1 MVDCTRWQELGASI
15 QWHATMAAHLA
26 APTEFRLLNPP
37 GGGSLQV
44 LQCGVGPE
52 PTSEIREVEKML
64 HTSPKSTTPLCAQI
78 RAVVERVK
86 QEEQVLRAKGRRCVV
101 VIASDGQASDG
112 DVEAALRPL
121 CSLPVWLV
129 VRLCTD
135 EDQVVE
141 YWNEIDEHLEKEID
155 VIDDHAGEA
164 AEVNGHNPWLTYGA
178 PLHRLREWGS
188 SAKVLDFLDERPLS
202 RPELCQIVGLIWGR
216 DAAATLPSPSD
227 WSAFKGALAAVIQR
241 GGEVWDTLRNRR
253 RPWISLS
260 KVSKFFGTG
269 GTCTLM

>member
-1 MVDCTRWQELGASI
+1 MARPLTATSRRPYGPSAACRCAPHIGLFFLGAPLPS
-15 QWHATMAAHLA
+15 
-26 APTEFRLLNPP
+26 
-37 GGGSLQV
+37 
-44 LQCGVGPE
+44 E
-52 PTSEIREVEKML
+52 PTRHSHRL
-64 HTSPKSTTPLCAQI
+64 PLTSM
-78 RAVVERVK
+78 RAH
-86 QEEQVLRAKGRRCVV
+86 Q
-101 VIASDGQASDG
+101 
-112 DVEAALRPL
+112 
-121 CSLPVWLV
+121 VWLV

-227 WSAFKGALAAVIQR
+227 WSAFKGALAALIQR